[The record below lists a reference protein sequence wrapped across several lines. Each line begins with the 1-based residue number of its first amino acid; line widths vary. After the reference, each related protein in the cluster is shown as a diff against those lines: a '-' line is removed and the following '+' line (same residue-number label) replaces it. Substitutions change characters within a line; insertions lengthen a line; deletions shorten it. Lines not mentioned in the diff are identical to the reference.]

1 MAKHTDTSHVAA
13 SARRARA
20 RNMRLIKACIVV
32 IVVSVAFVAGF
43 TARGDA
49 SLLESLGFTS
59 LVVDVDRNPGSTTSG
74 DTYDSLGARV
84 EEVEGIIDNDSLDS
98 YDLNMATTNVLNALS
113 DTTEDAYLRYYDP
126 ARYAALMQDSAEQ
139 SAGIGVLF
147 SEYKGR
153 AYAADV
159 FEGSAAQMADVR
171 SGDFV
176 VAIDGDRGHE
186 WTTNE
191 VTSALKREEG
201 ENVVITW
208 RRASSLDDEGGEEF
222 TTTLVCSNYAVKNVE
237 TELSDTVGYIKLK
250 QITQNAAD
258 LVKNA
263 VADLESQ
270 GATSFVLDIRD
281 NPGGFLTQSVD
292 IASLFV
298 KSGTIVKIQTKAE
311 ETSKTTS
318 RPYVTEKPLVLL
330 VNGKTSASAEVLA
343 ASLKDNQRATLVG
356 STTLGKGSV
365 QVTRDLSFGG
375 ALRYTAAFYKSPLG
389 HDIEGVGVTP
399 DVMVGLAEGEFFVP
413 ESKMAGAFD
422 GDLVEVAPLPVQSGR
437 KKQPHERKADL
448 RAGEKPAA
456 RVLRVVDRAHDT
468 LVGRYEV
475 AEPFGVVV
483 PEDANIPYD
492 IFTMRA
498 DRPDIEDGSLVRV
511 RITTFPSRN
520 TAATGVIEEVLGL
533 ADDEHAAVDVVIAR
547 HKLETVFS
555 EGALSEARSAV
566 LDEDGALASGYR
578 DLRERFTFTI
588 DPADARDFD
597 DAVSLEPV
605 STCGVGTGIRVVDE
619 RGLGVARWR
628 LGVHIADV
636 AHYVPWNSSLDLDA
650 RRRATSVY
658 LVDRVIPMLPDEL
671 SGDLCSLK
679 PDEVRRTMTADLYL
693 DDRARLVAYD
703 LYPALIRSHA
713 RLSYEEAQALLDRC
727 HPERSAEG
735 AESKDLVRRDGA
747 CAPGDGLSDRLAA
760 LSRLAKQRFASRER
774 AGGLDFDSV
783 EARVVLDEEGSP
795 TGIDLRVKTDATSLI
810 EEAMILANETVAKH
824 LRDAKFPSL
833 YRVHEQPSA
842 DSLAALVP
850 VFQDFAWFRDI
861 DQADF
866 IAGDAHVVQ
875 RVLEASAERPE
886 GELVSTLL
894 LRSMKRAVYRPD
906 CAAHYGLA
914 SGAYTHF
921 TSPIRRYPDLV
932 VHRMLKALIGGR
944 PEKFDQEKSALPWIA
959 EHSSDMERIA
969 EKAARES
976 QEVKLIEYLE
986 RFVGQTFSA
995 TVSGVATYGA
1005 YVRLDN
1011 TAEGLIPCKNLG
1023 SEYFALDPV
1032 QHRLTGQD
1040 TGASYRLA
1048 QRLAVVLVSADPRA
1062 RRLDFRPARDER

>member
-1 MAKHTDTSHVAA
+1 MGRTRSHT
-13 SARRARA
+13 RRHPR
-20 RNMRLIKACIVV
+20 
-32 IVVSVAFVAGF
+32 S
-43 TARGDA
+43 
-49 SLLESLGFTS
+49 
-59 LVVDVDRNPGSTTSG
+59 NP
-74 DTYDSLGARV
+74 R
-84 EEVEGIIDNDSLDS
+84 
-98 YDLNMATTNVLNALS
+98 
-113 DTTEDAYLRYYDP
+113 
-126 ARYAALMQDSAEQ
+126 
-139 SAGIGVLF
+139 GVL
-147 SEYKGR
+147 S
-153 AYAADV
+153 
-159 FEGSAAQMADVR
+159 VR
-171 SGDFV
+171 G
-176 VAIDGDRGHE
+176 
-186 WTTNE
+186 
-191 VTSALKREEG
+191 
-201 ENVVITW
+201 
-208 RRASSLDDEGGEEF
+208 
-222 TTTLVCSNYAVKNVE
+222 
-237 TELSDTVGYIKLK
+237 
-250 QITQNAAD
+250 
-258 LVKNA
+258 
-263 VADLESQ
+263 
-270 GATSFVLDIRD
+270 
-281 NPGGFLTQSVD
+281 GGFG
-292 IASLFV
+292 FV
-298 KSGTIVKIQTKAE
+298 QT
-311 ETSKTTS
+311 
-318 RPYVTEKPLVLL
+318 
-330 VNGKTSASAEVLA
+330 
-343 ASLKDNQRATLVG
+343 
-356 STTLGKGSV
+356 
-365 QVTRDLSFGG
+365 
-375 ALRYTAAFYKSPLG
+375 
-389 HDIEGVGVTP
+389 
-399 DVMVGLAEGEFFVP
+399 AEGEFFVP

-566 LDEDGALASGYR
+566 FDE
-578 DLRERFTFTI
+578 
-588 DPADARDFD
+588 D

-619 RGLGVARWR
+619 RGLGAARWR

-636 AHYVPWNSSLDLDA
+636 AHYVPWSSSLDLDA

-850 VFQDFAWFRDI
+850 VFQDFASS
-861 DQADF
+861 
-866 IAGDAHVVQ
+866 
-875 RVLEASAERPE
+875 SACWRRA
-886 GELVSTLL
+886 
-894 LRSMKRAVYRPD
+894 RSV
-906 CAAHYGLA
+906 
-914 SGAYTHF
+914 
-921 TSPIRRYPDLV
+921 
-932 VHRMLKALIGGR
+932 
-944 PEKFDQEKSALPWIA
+944 
-959 EHSSDMERIA
+959 
-969 EKAARES
+969 
-976 QEVKLIEYLE
+976 
-986 RFVGQTFSA
+986 
-995 TVSGVATYGA
+995 
-1005 YVRLDN
+1005 
-1011 TAEGLIPCKNLG
+1011 
-1023 SEYFALDPV
+1023 
-1032 QHRLTGQD
+1032 
-1040 TGASYRLA
+1040 
-1048 QRLAVVLVSADPRA
+1048 PRA
-1062 RRLDFRPARDER
+1062 SSCRRSCCGR

>member
-1 MAKHTDTSHVAA
+1 MGRTRSHT
-13 SARRARA
+13 RRHPR
-20 RNMRLIKACIVV
+20 
-32 IVVSVAFVAGF
+32 S
-43 TARGDA
+43 
-49 SLLESLGFTS
+49 
-59 LVVDVDRNPGSTTSG
+59 NP
-74 DTYDSLGARV
+74 
-84 EEVEGIIDNDSLDS
+84 
-98 YDLNMATTNVLNALS
+98 
-113 DTTEDAYLRYYDP
+113 
-126 ARYAALMQDSAEQ
+126 Q
-139 SAGIGVLF
+139 GVL
-147 SEYKGR
+147 S
-153 AYAADV
+153 
-159 FEGSAAQMADVR
+159 VR
-171 SGDFV
+171 G
-176 VAIDGDRGHE
+176 
-186 WTTNE
+186 
-191 VTSALKREEG
+191 
-201 ENVVITW
+201 
-208 RRASSLDDEGGEEF
+208 
-222 TTTLVCSNYAVKNVE
+222 
-237 TELSDTVGYIKLK
+237 
-250 QITQNAAD
+250 
-258 LVKNA
+258 
-263 VADLESQ
+263 
-270 GATSFVLDIRD
+270 
-281 NPGGFLTQSVD
+281 GGFG
-292 IASLFV
+292 FV
-298 KSGTIVKIQTKAE
+298 QT
-311 ETSKTTS
+311 
-318 RPYVTEKPLVLL
+318 
-330 VNGKTSASAEVLA
+330 
-343 ASLKDNQRATLVG
+343 
-356 STTLGKGSV
+356 
-365 QVTRDLSFGG
+365 
-375 ALRYTAAFYKSPLG
+375 
-389 HDIEGVGVTP
+389 
-399 DVMVGLAEGEFFVP
+399 AEGEFFVP

-422 GDLVEVAPLPVQSGR
+422 GDLVEVAPLPVQSGH
-437 KKQPHERKADL
+437 KKPPHERKADL

-456 RVLRVVDRAHDT
+456 RVLRVVDHAHDT

-483 PEDANIPYD
+483 PEDTNIPHD

-533 ADDEHAAVDVVIAR
+533 ADDERAAVDAVIAR
-547 HKLETVFS
+547 HKLETEFS
-555 EGALSEARSAV
+555 EGALAEARSAV

-605 STCGVGTGIRVVDE
+605 SICGAGAGIRAVDE
-619 RGLGVARWR
+619 RGLGAARWR

-636 AHYVPWNSSLDLDA
+636 AHYVPWNSPLDRDA

-713 RLSYEEAQALLDRC
+713 RLSYEEAQALLED
-727 HPERSAEG
+727 PADGDLSER
-735 AESKDLVRRDGA
+735 LTT
-747 CAPGDGLSDRLAA
+747 

-824 LRDAKFPSL
+824 LRDAKLPSL

-875 RVLEASAERPE
+875 RVLEASAERSE

-894 LRSMKRAVYRPD
+894 LRSMKRAAYCPD

-944 PEKFDQEKSALPWIA
+944 PEKFDQETSALPWIA

-1032 QHRLTGQD
+1032 RHRLTGQD
-1040 TGASYRLA
+1040 TGASYRLG

-1062 RRLDFRPARDER
+1062 RRLDFRPARDKR